1 MLIDSAIGIYMLWG
15 IVKFIW
21 SVISK
26 LVYWVILFGVIIG
39 GIWVGLYFINHYDKM
54 VFVQKAMEGVN
65 SVINTT
71 LGKGGL

>member
-21 SVISK
+21 SVIYK

-39 GIWVGLYFINHYDKM
+39 GIIPFGTNVIIKNSFQFIT
-54 VFVQKAMEGVN
+54 QT
-65 SVINTT
+65 VITVI
-71 LGKGGL
+71 L